1 MSGRGKGKLP
11 VMPSFPG
18 EMFALGK
25 SGNSFLTY
33 RGVLDIPLSAIIPI
47 NDILR
52 SQLLTITSIKYSR
65 FQLEQ

>member
-33 RGVLDIPLSAIIPI
+33 RGVLDII

>member
-33 RGVLDIPLSAIIPI
+33 RWVLDIPLSVIPI

>member
-25 SGNSFLTY
+25 SGNSFLTN
-33 RGVLDIPLSAIIPI
+33 RGVLDISLSV

-52 SQLLTITSIKYSR
+52 SQLLTITSFKYSR

>member
-25 SGNSFLTY
+25 SGNSFLTN
-33 RGVLDIPLSAIIPI
+33 REVLDMLTKIPI

-52 SQLLTITSIKYSR
+52 SQLLTITSFKYSR